1 MDINKDTFDETRIS
15 RSTGSNS
22 WLPQDLESGDR
33 DVSDA
38 TQRVSTEENVQAA
51 RRKAQAAAKSRAAA
65 NRAAAARKAR
75 KKRRDRIILFTSIGV
90 ATAIV
95 IGVVIFLLAT
105 FLQDT
110 EDDGI
115 IQHNVIAAGVS
126 LRGMNEEQA
135 KKALLEATE
144 DTYTKLD
151 MTISILDTKI
161 VLKPEDTGAKLDVD
175 AVVAAALA
183 YNNSGKNPNTAYN
196 LSIVQ
201 YLNLDAAYIRSVLSD
216 LGNQYSTTLS
226 QPTYSISGERPS
238 MEQEVYDT
246 DTAFQTMTITLG
258 TAEYGLNT
266 DKLYQQIL
274 EAYDINL
281 FEVTGECTVIAP
293 STLDYAAIFS
303 EFCIEPVNA
312 DMDPETY
319 EITKEIYGYG
329 FSYETLMTAIENAQY
344 GDTINLPMYFIQPD
358 ITSDFFSG
366 EMFQDVLASFSTK
379 LPDDPNLLKNLQV
392 VTKILNGALVKA
404 GEEFSFNDL
413 VGAPDA
419 SAGFVPAGIYLGKS
433 YQQIMG
439 GGISQAAS
447 TLYYCVLMADL
458 EVLERTSH
466 SYTVDY
472 IQAGFDAQ
480 VYHGSM
486 DFRFS
491 NNTDYPIRI
500 QASIESGY
508 LTISIIGTNN
518 REHTVELTYKIDQ
531 IIESSTVIN
540 TMLPE
545 NLGGYVGGEILD
557 PGQTGYVIT
566 TYILKYDLEGVLLEE
581 VLVAESYY
589 AKRDQVIVGIYQPPV
604 EEPTEPEETLP
615 EETIPGETIPGETVP
630 GETEPSQ
637 PFPGITDPT
646 DPTDPIPTEP
656 VPTEPAPTEPAP
668 TEPVPTEPVPT
679 EPAPTE
685 PVPTEP
691 APTEPVP
698 AEPAPTE
705 ATE

>member
-1 MDINKDTFDETRIS
+1 M
-15 RSTGSNS
+15 
-22 WLPQDLESGDR
+22 
-33 DVSDA
+33 
-38 TQRVSTEENVQAA
+38 
-51 RRKAQAAAKSRAAA
+51 
-65 NRAAAARKAR
+65 
-75 KKRRDRIILFTSIGV
+75 
-90 ATAIV
+90 
-95 IGVVIFLLAT
+95 
-105 FLQDT
+105 
-110 EDDGI
+110 
-115 IQHNVIAAGVS
+115 IAAGVS

-135 KKALLEATE
+135 KQALLEATE
-144 DTYTKLD
+144 DTYSKLD
-151 MTISILDTKI
+151 MTISILDTTI

-183 YNNSGKNPNTAYN
+183 YNNSSKNPNTPYN
-196 LSIVQ
+196 LSIVE
-201 YLNLDAAYIRSVLSD
+201 YLNLDTAYIRGVLSE
-216 LGNQYSTTLS
+216 LGSQYSTTLS
-226 QPTYSISGERPS
+226 QPSYTITGERPS

-246 DTAFQTMTITLG
+246 ETAFQTMTITLG

-266 DKLYQQIL
+266 EKLYQQIL

-293 STLDYAAIFS
+293 NTLDYAAIFS

-312 DMDPETY
+312 DMDPDTY

-379 LPDDPNLLKNLQV
+379 LPNDPNLLKNLQV

-500 QASIESGY
+500 QASIENGY

-531 IIESSTVIN
+531 TIEPSTVIN

-545 NLGGYVGGEILD
+545 NLGGYLGGEVLD

-566 TYILKYDLEGVLLEE
+566 TYILKYDLEGQLLEE
-581 VLVAESYY
+581 VMVAESYY

-604 EEPTEPEETLP
+604 EDPTEP
-615 EETIPGETIPGETVP
+615 EETIPGETIPGETIP
-630 GETEPSQ
+630 GETDPNQPSTEPS
-637 PFPGITDPT
+637 

-656 VPTEPAPTEPAP
+656 VPTEPAPTEP
-668 TEPVPTEPVPT
+668 TPT

-685 PVPTEP
+685 PAPTEP
-691 APTEPVP
+691 APTEP
-698 AEPAPTE
+698 APTQPQDPIPSE
-705 ATE
+705 TTGGAE

>member
-1 MDINKDTFDETRIS
+1 M
-15 RSTGSNS
+15 
-22 WLPQDLESGDR
+22 
-33 DVSDA
+33 
-38 TQRVSTEENVQAA
+38 
-51 RRKAQAAAKSRAAA
+51 
-65 NRAAAARKAR
+65 
-75 KKRRDRIILFTSIGV
+75 
-90 ATAIV
+90 
-95 IGVVIFLLAT
+95 
-105 FLQDT
+105 
-110 EDDGI
+110 
-115 IQHNVIAAGVS
+115 IAAGVS

-135 KKALLEATE
+135 KQALLEATE
-144 DTYTKLD
+144 DTYSKLD
-151 MTISILDTKI
+151 MTISILDTTI

-183 YNNSGKNPNTAYN
+183 YNNSSKNPNTPYN
-196 LSIVQ
+196 LSIVE
-201 YLNLDAAYIRSVLSD
+201 YLNLDTAYIRGVLSE
-216 LGNQYSTTLS
+216 LGSQYSTTLS
-226 QPTYSISGERPS
+226 QPSYTITGERPS

-246 DTAFQTMTITLG
+246 ETAFQTMTITLG

-266 DKLYQQIL
+266 EKLYQQIL

-293 STLDYAAIFS
+293 NTLDYAAIFS

-312 DMDPETY
+312 DMDPDTY

-379 LPDDPNLLKNLQV
+379 LPNDPNLLKNLQV

-500 QASIESGY
+500 QASIENGY

-531 IIESSTVIN
+531 TIEPSTVIN

-545 NLGGYVGGEILD
+545 NLGGYLGGEVLD

-566 TYILKYDLEGVLLEE
+566 TYILKYDLEGQLLEE
-581 VLVAESYY
+581 VMVAESYY

-604 EEPTEPEETLP
+604 EDPTEP
-615 EETIPGETIPGETVP
+615 EETIPGETIPGETIP
-630 GETEPSQ
+630 GETDPNQPSTEPS
-637 PFPGITDPT
+637 

-656 VPTEPAPTEPAP
+656 VPTEPAPTEP
-668 TEPVPTEPVPT
+668 TPT

-685 PVPTEP
+685 P
-691 APTEPVP
+691 APTQPQDPIPSETTGG
-698 AEPAPTE
+698 AE
-705 ATE
+705 